1 MKLRH
6 LLLAASVMA
15 FSNLASAQAVA
26 AADTAKVDP
35 NAPVYSDPIVQKRHA
50 HRVARAENKTAKKA
64 AERQMK
70 IEKSEAKSEMQS
82 EMKEANAVLK
92 DSLAKP
98 STASVPGAAK

>member
-15 FSNLASAQAVA
+15 FANLASAQAVT
-26 AADTAKVDP
+26 AADTVKVDP

-50 HRVARAENKTAKKA
+50 HRVAKAENKTAKKA

-70 IEKSEAKSEMQS
+70 IEKSEAKSEMKSKTQS
-82 EMKEANAVLK
+82 
-92 DSLAKP
+92 AKP
-98 STASVPGAAK
+98 VCANCAFEGLAE

>member
-15 FSNLASAQAVA
+15 FANLASAQAVS
-26 AADTAKVDP
+26 AADTVKVDP

-50 HRVARAENKTAKKA
+50 HRVAKAENKTAKNA

-70 IEKSEAKSEMQS
+70 IEKSEAKSEMKS

-92 DSLAKP
+92 ESLAKP